1 MNGLNLSNITDA
13 KIGGTQVNALY
24 LGSNKIWELIQN
36 RINYEKQYFTIE
48 ALADNCAVRLLRYGS
63 SSVPTPAV
71 TVKTS
76 TDGGSTWF
84 THSISSASSY
94 YYYTFATLSKGQ
106 KLLIS
111 SNIIFGNLST
121 NSTSNPSYRFSIYT
135 TNDNKMYGNI
145 NSLIKGDD
153 FYKNYNLKNGTYTA
167 ALAGVLRCY
176 YTDTR
181 NYTKDISNV
190 FCPDYTTASGNNA
203 IYWRAFSNL
212 TAITKAPM
220 MEINFDN
227 EVNTNYG
234 YKKYYFCIPDCDS
247 LVDLSNVIIYS
258 YKYNVPKYCFYYAF
272 SNLNITI
279 PPKIFIKNAEQYA
292 FQGAFNANA
301 YTDFSI
307 NLLGVSQTTAYNS
320 WLNSTNSL
328 TTLKVNGSMVTTAT
342 NTSSLNAGK
351 TITKSNYYDPFL
363 FTIESLEDN
372 NVIKFN
378 HTNSDYITWILYK
391 NGSILES
398 NTFSAAEITL
408 ATLNKGEVLQI
419 QSNSSTLYKLSTENS
434 PSYFSSTGKFNVSG
448 YLNSLL
454 TSNYN
459 SSASV
464 SEYAFAYIFK
474 ECKVVDAR
482 YLIFDNINNNYS
494 YLFYYMF
501 YKCTDLERAP
511 RYIRLATDQNCLCQ
525 YMFYGC
531 TSLYE
536 GPEIL
541 VASLGSSASTNAFKY
556 MFHSCENLEYVGL
569 RFTSNNTSLGEY
581 VCASW
586 LNGTTPSKLHIN
598 SNMWDTSAGR
608 TALSSYNN
616 YKIPNGATLI
626 NHKFKQE

>member
-84 THSISSASSY
+84 THNISSASSY

-153 FYKNYNLKNGTYTA
+153 FYKNYNLKDGNYTA
-167 ALAGVLRCY
+167 ALAGALRVY
-176 YTDTR
+176 YSNYK

-203 IYWRAFSNL
+203 IYYRTFNNL
-212 TAITKAPM
+212 SAITKAPM

-227 EVNTNYG
+227 NSSTSYG
-234 YKKYYFCIPDCDS
+234 YKKYFCCLADNDS
-247 LVDLSNVIIYS
+247 LADLSNVIIYA
-258 YKYNVPKYCFYYAF
+258 YKYNVPQYCFYYGF
-272 SNLNITI
+272 SNANITI
-279 PPKIFIKNAEQYA
+279 PPKIFIRNAEQYA
-292 FQGAFNANA
+292 FGYAFNANK

-307 NLLGVSQTTAYNS
+307 NLLGVSQTTAYDN
-320 WLNSTNSL
+320 WLNSTDSL
-328 TTLKVNGSMVTTAT
+328 TTLKVNGSMTTTAT
-342 NTSSLNAGK
+342 NTSTLKAGK
-351 TITKSNYYDPFL
+351 TIATSNYYDPFL

-372 NVIKFN
+372 NVIKFK
-378 HTNSDYITWILYK
+378 HTNSDNISWILYK
-391 NGSILES
+391 NGSVLTTQVFGAGEV
-398 NTFSAAEITL
+398 TL

-419 QSNSSTLYKLSTENS
+419 KSNREIYRLSTENS

-454 TSNYN
+454 IGDYN
-459 SSASV
+459 SSAST
-464 SEYAFAYIFK
+464 SNYSFAYIFK

-482 YLIFDNINNNYS
+482 YLIFDNISNNYS

-501 YKCTDLERAP
+501 YGCTDLERAP
-511 RYIRLATDQNCLCQ
+511 RYIGLATDQNYLCN
-525 YMFYGC
+525 YMFMNC

-541 VASLGSSASTNAFKY
+541 VSSLGSSASTNAFKH
-556 MFHSCENLEYVGL
+556 MFNNCENLEYVGL

-581 VCASW
+581 TCVQW
-586 LNGTTPSKLHIN
+586 LYGTTPSKLHIN

-616 YKIPNGATLI
+616 SKIPNGTTLI